1 MKKRI
6 MNLVLALTL
15 VVAGTF
21 GATNYAEA
29 NTEVATEDSTKDPYL
44 WKTFTYK
51 GDSDTNFEPKL
62 NDEFKQYTNVMPGD
76 TIIYHIKYV
85 NGTDKA
91 ANFYMNAEVVKS
103 LEEASKEVGGAYS
116 YVISNNGTELVSSK
130 TVGGDATSKLGL
142 TQISGDTGIY
152 FDLGE
157 VKPGDESTNYGT
169 VSVEIT
175 LDGDTQANV
184 YMDKTAEL
192 QFYFRAETETVENK
206 VIEKENIVTHTTTNV
221 VKQSEKKTVVRKPT
235 LTLDNS
241 NENELVEIDE
251 GQIPLAGETDIFEDS
266 IVASNPLTGD
276 SIFPLIACG
285 LTFISGLALILYYIK
300 LKIDKKKEVA

>member
-6 MNLVLALTL
+6 MNFILALTL
-15 VVAGTF
+15 VVAGTI
-21 GATNYAEA
+21 GTASYAKA
-29 NTEVATEDSTKDPYL
+29 NTEVKD
-44 WKTFTYK
+44 WMTFTFM
-51 GDSDTNFEPKL
+51 GGSDTDFSSKL
-62 NDEFKQYTNVMPGD
+62 ADGFTPFSGVMPGD
-76 TIIYHIKYV
+76 TITYNIKYE

-91 ANFYMNAEVVKS
+91 AYFYMNAEVVNS

-116 YVISNNGTELVSSK
+116 YTIKNNDTELFSSK
-130 TVGGDATSKLGL
+130 TVGGDATDKLGL
-142 TQISGDTGIY
+142 TQASGDTGVY
-152 FDLGE
+152 FSLGAVQPE
-157 VKPGDESTNYGT
+157 ATGT
-169 VSVEIT
+169 VSVSIT
-175 LDGDTQANV
+175 LDGDSQANV
-184 YMDKTAEL
+184 YMDKVAEL
-192 QFYFRAETETVENK
+192 QFYFRAETEAVENK

-235 LTLDNS
+235 LTLDNG

-251 GQIPLAGETDIFEDS
+251 SQIPLAGETDIFEDS